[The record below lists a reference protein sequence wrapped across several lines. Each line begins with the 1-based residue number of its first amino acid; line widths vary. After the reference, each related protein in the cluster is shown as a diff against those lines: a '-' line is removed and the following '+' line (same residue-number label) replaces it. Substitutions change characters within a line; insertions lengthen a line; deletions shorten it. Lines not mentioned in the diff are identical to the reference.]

1 MLLIL
6 SEKNKEKCKKIMCK
20 KERLHN
26 FFPIHSFAKIQKWGI
41 LKRTI
46 FWFKPGGKLISKW
59 FFGSEKEVT
68 QRRMPNH

>member
-26 FFPIHSFAKIQKWGI
+26 FFPIHSFAEIQKWGI

-46 FWFKPGGKLISKW
+46 FWFKPGGKLILIKK
-59 FFGSEKEVT
+59 FLGQKRKV
-68 QRRMPNH
+68 QP